1 MKKFSEFKSIR
12 RINEQEITL
21 GKQDDNKENKEET
34 QQTQQEPQVV
44 KVQVQA
50 QPMMQDQTQSQE
62 QPQEEKSEGDT
73 SCTPIK
79 LFSKLF
85 ESREMAHVY
94 HLSVKGDPG
103 SYASHVALNEYYDGI
118 LGLIDELIES
128 YSGQYGVVDGYE
140 TIDTS
145 STTSK
150 EKIAYFEELAKFI
163 KEGRKCISVE
173 DTHLHNTIDEM
184 VGLTYRTLY
193 KLKFTK

>member
-21 GKQDDNKENKEET
+21 GSNQTDGNKEEE
-34 QQTQQEPQVV
+34 QQVV

-50 QPMMQDQTQSQE
+50 QPIMQSQE
-62 QPQEEKSEGDT
+62 QEEQTEGSDT

-103 SYASHVALNEYYDGI
+103 SYAAHVALNEYYDGI

>member
-21 GKQDDNKENKEET
+21 GSNQNGENKEEE
-34 QQTQQEPQVV
+34 QQETQVV

-50 QPMMQDQTQSQE
+50 QPIMQSQE
-62 QPQEEKSEGDT
+62 QEEQKEEQTEGSDT

-103 SYASHVALNEYYDGI
+103 SFAAHVALGAYYEGV
-118 LGLIDELIES
+118 LELIDELIET
-128 YSGQYGVVDGYE
+128 YQGQYGIVEDYE
-140 TIDTS
+140 TIDS
-145 STTSK
+145 SGTKTK

-163 KEGRKCISVE
+163 KEGRKCISTE
-173 DTHLHNTIDEM
+173 DTHLHNIIDEV
-184 VGLTYRTLY
+184 VGLVYRTLY
-193 KLKFTK
+193 KLNYNK

>member
-21 GKQDDNKENKEET
+21 GSNQNGENKEEE
-34 QQTQQEPQVV
+34 QQETQVV

-50 QPMMQDQTQSQE
+50 QPIMQSQE
-62 QPQEEKSEGDT
+62 QEEQKEEQTEGSDT

-103 SYASHVALNEYYDGI
+103 SFAAHVALNEYYDGI

>member
-21 GKQDDNKENKEET
+21 GSNQTDGNKEE
-34 QQTQQEPQVV
+34 QQEPQVV

-50 QPMMQDQTQSQE
+50 QPMMQSQE
-62 QPQEEKSEGDT
+62 QGQEQQKEEQTEGSDT

-103 SYASHVALNEYYDGI
+103 SYAAHVALGAYYEGV
-118 LGLIDELIES
+118 LEFIDELIET

-173 DTHLHNTIDEM
+173 DTHLHNIIDEV
-184 VGLTYRTLY
+184 VGLVYRTLY
-193 KLKFTK
+193 KLNYNK